1 MMRLVSQYLHHL
13 TCRHSS
19 ALTRLTWGGFAG
31 PWERVGLL
39 PRPEMKIVTAVCVD
53 QPTEGMV
60 QRLQMSRAARAAREA
75 SSDHSR
81 SCILSER
88 LCACPRSLSL
98 SAPCRHG
105 VRNFSTGALPQSR
118 GIKQLRDRRAA
129 CRVCQLGQ
137 AGLRV
142 RLRYRVGSFRVAA
155 ATGRRRDQSRA
166 WRRLS

>member
-1 MMRLVSQYLHHL
+1 MMHLVSQYLLHL

-81 SCILSER
+81 SCILSVR

-98 SAPCRHG
+98 SAPCRMACEISRQ
-105 VRNFSTGALPQSR
+105 VRCLSR
-118 GIKQLRDRRAA
+118 G
-129 CRVCQLGQ
+129 VSN
-137 AGLRV
+137 
-142 RLRYRVGSFRVAA
+142 SF
-155 ATGRRRDQSRA
+155 ATGEQLAASANSGKRDCVCVYDIASGPFESLQPQVGGETKVVRGGA
-166 WRRLS
+166 